1 MSDHY
6 FSSRPDSPPVARR
19 VRLVVDGR
27 AVQLASANGVFS
39 ADHLDR
45 GTRVLLEHAAR
56 PPATGRL
63 LDLGCGYGPI
73 ACALAIRSPGAVV
86 HAVDVNE
93 RALELATANAAE
105 LDLPNVQV
113 GRPDELDA
121 GLRFDRIYSNPPI
134 RVGKAALHAL
144 LATWLDRLTDDGTAH
159 LVVQRNL
166 GSDSLQRWLRDQG
179 WSATRAASSQG
190 FRILDV
196 RKEAGG

>member
-27 AVQLASANGVFS
+27 AVELASANGVFS

-134 RVGKAALHAL
+134 RVGKAALHVL

-190 FRILDV
+190 CRILDV